1 MLNTGD
7 PSEVGATPAARPT
20 LKAVAAVANVSK
32 TTVSRVI
39 NGDAKVSDRAR
50 RSVEDAIAQLGF
62 VPNYA
67 ARSLAT
73 RRSGSYALVAP
84 TWRLRAL
91 NDLFFLSVA
100 SVAVEEL
107 AAADAQL
114 VLVPLQ
120 AKADQLRLVRY
131 ARGGH
136 VDGIIVLSERAS
148 DPLPET
154 LHSGG
159 VPVVLGGRP
168 LSPVPGVPYV
178 DVNNIAGARS
188 AVEHLVGQG
197 RQTIATVAGPQDM
210 CAGIDRLVGYR
221 QAMESAG
228 LPHSRF
234 IAYADNFDEPGA
246 ERAMAEL
253 LDRVPELDAV
263 YVACDTM
270 AVAALRV
277 LQQAGRRVPDDVA
290 VVGNDDLGVA
300 AHTAPPLTTVRQPVD
315 EMAKALVRVL
325 LARTRGE
332 SVPDKTVLPTTLAVR
347 ASA

>member
-1 MLNTGD
+1 MLSAGE
-7 PSEVGATPAARPT
+7 PVGRPT

-39 NGDAKVSDRAR
+39 NGDAKVSARAR
-50 RSVEDAIAQLGF
+50 KAVEGAISQLGF

-91 NDLFFLSVA
+91 NDLFFVSIA
-100 SVAVEEL
+100 AVAVEEF

-120 AKADQLRLVRY
+120 AKGDQLRLVRY

-168 LSPVPGVPYV
+168 LSPVPGLPYV
-178 DVNNIAGARS
+178 DVDNEAGARS
-188 AVEHLVGQG
+188 AVDHLLGAG
-197 RQTIATVAGPQDM
+197 RRAIATIAGPQDM
-210 CAGIDRLVGYR
+210 CAGIDRLIGYR
-221 QAMESAG
+221 QAMQAAG
-228 LPHSRF
+228 LPSSRF
-234 IAYADNFDEPGA
+234 IAHADDFDEVSA
-246 ERAMAEL
+246 ERAMTEL

-263 YVACDTM
+263 YAACDTM
-270 AVAALRV
+270 AAAALRV
-277 LQQAGRRVPDDVA
+277 LQRAGRRVPDDVA

-300 AHTAPPLTTVRQPVD
+300 ARTDPPLTTVCQPVE
-315 EMAKALVRVL
+315 EMAKSLVHTV
-325 LARTRGE
+325 LARARGE
-332 SVPDKTVLPTTLAVR
+332 AVPDRTVLPTTLVVR

>member
-1 MLNTGD
+1 MQRSTGRA
-7 PSEVGATPAARPT
+7 GRPT

-39 NGDAKVSDRAR
+39 NGDAKVSPRAR
-50 RSVEDAIAQLGF
+50 KAVEDAISQLGF

-73 RRSGSYALVAP
+73 RRSGSFALVAP

-91 NDLFFLSVA
+91 NDLFFVSVA
-100 SVAVEEL
+100 VVAVEEF

-154 LHSGG
+154 LHSAG

-168 LSPVPGVPYV
+168 LAPVPGLPYV
-178 DVNNIAGARS
+178 DVDNVAGARS
-188 AVEHLVGQG
+188 AVEHLVGLG
-197 RQTIATVAGPQDM
+197 RKVIATIAGPQDM

-221 QAMESAG
+221 QAMEAAG
-228 LPHSRF
+228 LPSSRY
-234 IAYADNFDEPGA
+234 IAYAEDFEEACA
-246 ERAMAEL
+246 ERAMIEL

-263 YVACDTM
+263 YAACDTM
-270 AVAALRV
+270 AAAALRV
-277 LQQAGRRVPDDVA
+277 LARTGRRVPDDVA

-300 AHTAPPLTTVRQPVD
+300 AHTEPPLTTVRQPVD
-315 EMAKALVRVL
+315 EMAKALVRTA
-325 LARTRGE
+325 LARASGDD
-332 SVPDKTVLPTTLAVR
+332 VPDRQVLSTTLVVR
-347 ASA
+347 RSA

>member
-1 MLNTGD
+1 MLSAGE
-7 PSEVGATPAARPT
+7 PVGRPT

-39 NGDAKVSDRAR
+39 NGDAKVSTRAR
-50 RSVEDAIAQLGF
+50 KAVEDAISQLGF

-91 NDLFFLSVA
+91 NDLFFVSIA
-100 SVAVEEL
+100 AVAVEEF
-107 AAADAQL
+107 AVADAQL

-168 LSPVPGVPYV
+168 LSPVPGLPYV
-178 DVNNIAGARS
+178 DVDNIAGARS
-188 AVEHLVGQG
+188 AVDYLVGCG
-197 RQTIATVAGPQDM
+197 RRAIATIAGPQDM
-210 CAGIDRLVGYR
+210 CAGIDRLIGYR
-221 QAMESAG
+221 QAMEAAG

-234 IAYADNFDEPGA
+234 IAYAEEFDEAGA
-246 ERAMAEL
+246 ERAMTEL

-263 YVACDTM
+263 YAACDTM

-277 LQQAGRRVPDDVA
+277 LRRSGRRVPDDVA
-290 VVGNDDLGVA
+290 VVGNDDVGVA
-300 AHTAPPLTTVRQPVD
+300 ARADPPLTTVCQPVD
-315 EMAKALVRVL
+315 EMAKTLVRIV

-332 SVPDKTVLPTTLAVR
+332 PVPDRTVLPTTLVVR